1 MLSSALFC
9 RHPVV
14 GIDTEYQSLCQ
25 DLGLPEGE
33 RKRAWDSDSS
43 HFMLSS
49 ALFCRHPVVG
59 IDTEYQSLC
68 QDLGLPEGERKRA
81 WELWQVLDK
90 LDETQV
96 SIKVKRKVQG
106 VPQSQATANP

>member
-1 MLSSALFC
+1 MFKYPACEGEFNSISAFCWSAALFC

-68 QDLGLPEGERKRA
+68 QDLGLPKGERKRA
-81 WELWQVLDK
+81 WDSDSSHFICFVL
-90 LDETQV
+90 
-96 SIKVKRKVQG
+96 
-106 VPQSQATANP
+106 